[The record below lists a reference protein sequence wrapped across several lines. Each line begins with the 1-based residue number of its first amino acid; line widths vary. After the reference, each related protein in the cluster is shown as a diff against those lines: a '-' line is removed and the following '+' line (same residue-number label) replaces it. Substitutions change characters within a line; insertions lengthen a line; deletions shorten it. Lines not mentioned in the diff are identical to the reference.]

1 MRGGGGWDA
10 FAFFTLALS
19 FFAFFIWRVHF
30 LECCTVLEGDK
41 LGGGKSGLWGRF
53 GGGA

>member
-1 MRGGGGWDA
+1 
-10 FAFFTLALS
+10 
-19 FFAFFIWRVHF
+19 VHF